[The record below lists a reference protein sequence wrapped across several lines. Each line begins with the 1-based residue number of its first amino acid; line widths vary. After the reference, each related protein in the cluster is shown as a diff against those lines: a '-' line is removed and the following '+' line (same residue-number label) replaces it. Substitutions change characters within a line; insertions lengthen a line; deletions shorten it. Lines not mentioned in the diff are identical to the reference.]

1 MVGDVHLSPPLLF
14 EFYSLLPFPA
24 FLGKLYSPHLLV
36 PKVPKMSK
44 LGHPIPLLLKPFLF
58 WCAVLYCW
66 TQMLLLCPL
75 LCSTTQIN
83 IKLNS
88 SNCTVSKMQ
97 ISTSLHILK
106 KLPRFSCLNLLYFSV
121 HSPFFTYPV
130 WSSCCSAEILNSY
143 YTLHYWQQFSYF
155 WWNRNNAWMINWS
168 EWPWTYYSSMQV
180 FMLPKIWWW
189 SRNICIARHTGS
201 LLTHPCKVFCLCLS
215 QSSAGHVSA
224 IISVLSHPT
233 LLAMTKQS
241 LSHYVIL

>member
-1 MVGDVHLSPPLLF
+1 MTRVNLTFDLMVGKLCLRSSDVRENRRCFKKPISTQGKSMCTVMLTQDILIKFLLDGRRCSLVPSPSLLF

-36 PKVPKMSK
+36 PEVHKMSK

-66 TQMLLLCPL
+66 TQVLLLCPL

-121 HSPFFTYPV
+121 HSPFLTYLV
-130 WSSCCSAEILNSY
+130 
-143 YTLHYWQQFSYF
+143 
-155 WWNRNNAWMINWS
+155 
-168 EWPWTYYSSMQV
+168 
-180 FMLPKIWWW
+180 
-189 SRNICIARHTGS
+189 
-201 LLTHPCKVFCLCLS
+201 
-215 QSSAGHVSA
+215 
-224 IISVLSHPT
+224 
-233 LLAMTKQS
+233 
-241 LSHYVIL
+241 